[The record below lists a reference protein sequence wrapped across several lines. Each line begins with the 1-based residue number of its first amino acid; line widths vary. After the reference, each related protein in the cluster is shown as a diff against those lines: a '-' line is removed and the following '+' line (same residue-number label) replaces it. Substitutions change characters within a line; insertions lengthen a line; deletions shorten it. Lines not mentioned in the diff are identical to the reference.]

1 MANRF
6 PAQLFPHFYQDG
18 PPEHRA
24 KHVYDGWGS
33 YGQILRGDD
42 EPAQGEMEGEMLWGF
57 KAQHKK
63 KGEMW
68 IPVEPVVTPLL
79 PPNKAGKIPSG
90 PPSSP
95 DNFTEHI
102 QHFHVHHC
110 MDSFSTMGHLLGEHF
125 NFHKNKPRKGC
136 INMGRMK
143 NVVRRLKYKKCE
155 VRHASSYVHRY
166 HHLLEDV
173 ICDIPSALLAELL
186 HEELTFQRQQEQFR
200 SDITGGVL
208 GCVPLPNIENQNEI
222 CLIYPRGAALDSLN
236 FHRVVLEF
244 NEGKPNVDMSNTS
257 LVYNLKG
264 TVRQISTVRVDDKGL
279 VGVRSDYSCGTWVI
293 KDGER
298 PRPLEVIQLKEPCT
312 SLNVSPH
319 ICGEFVV
326 ASESGA
332 AYLWTVGKRPQ
343 KFRDEK
349 TNLYFNDKSDWRWCE
364 FSAHPRVMVFAD
376 RTGAE
381 LTDSRSSDCS
391 HTLFR
396 IGKTAGCKSGERLI
410 VSKYM
415 GEVHPYHHLFTT
427 QFSAYILDERMPSIP
442 ALKWEHMMESPPCFA
457 RVLPALDSS
466 TSTKILLGA
475 QRAQETVLLNYT
487 GGCEQPCQSD
497 GPLQKLYS
505 PCEGLKHQL
514 LPHKQQEVE
523 KRLGVLAAGL
533 TATQSNGFLTV
544 FQFTEAGDL
553 FSQTL
558 KLHLDTTSSQKD
570 LSAANCD
577 IDLVDLP
584 SKDKPAE
591 EPRKDSIPQETST
604 VSDEEQLSDSDF
616 EQELRQ
622 RMLSQLEVVTN
633 DDQDGSLTSD
643 TEVRISCEPAPVPES
658 SVDIAQNIQAR
669 SVRPANPENA
679 SEELKLIW
687 KKWLNSLLD
696 LNTRKKRSL
705 KHRRLKT
712 NDIQVKVHRRDQLKE
727 KERFQKLRNGLNDAL
742 KNKKLFVH
750 GGSCLPPLDIT
761 PVPDTVDPSDW
772 LDDLSQRLSASWA
785 GGWKNWW
792 EDKLGL
798 NRDSKIQ
805 ALRRKRRQEKRA
817 RARYRVALSGSFT
830 SSTSYQDTLSGW
842 SSSTSQ
848 YLGSDSESFATSQS
862 AAEDI
867 PLSEPETLPKSPVVE
882 EFPRSEGTACSSQ
895 AIESIK
901 PFSHTS
907 ERLELDHALPIS
919 QNQNQKHLPKKV
931 STVETQSVLS
941 PLQMLKESLYSQQR
955 QSRQQLQ
962 KDYLSS
968 LFGSQEPSQHPVEVH
983 DNSQLSSSGTLRMQS
998 SGYSLAMQRLSQNR
1012 SSSQASQPQKKKSR
1026 MGF

>member
-1 MANRF
+1 M
-6 PAQLFPHFYQDG
+6 YIT
-18 PPEHRA
+18 
-24 KHVYDGWGS
+24 V
-33 YGQILRGDD
+33 
-42 EPAQGEMEGEMLWGF
+42 
-57 KAQHKK
+57 
-63 KGEMW
+63 W
-68 IPVEPVVTPLL
+68 IPS
-79 PPNKAGKIPSG
+79 PPWVICLEN
-90 PPSSP
+90 
-95 DNFTEHI
+95 T
-102 QHFHVHHC
+102 
-110 MDSFSTMGHLLGEHF
+110 STFIKTNH
-125 NFHKNKPRKGC
+125 GC

-244 NEGKPNVDMSNTS
+244 NEGKPSVDMSNTS

-326 ASESGA
+326 ASESGS

-604 VSDEEQLSDSDF
+604 VSEEEQLLDSDF

-658 SVDIAQNIQAR
+658 SVDIAQNIQTR
-669 SVRPANPENA
+669 SVRPADPENA